1 MINKLYM
8 FGMPRK
14 IITDQGKEFVNGL
27 NDQIFTMMNI
37 KHAVSSAYHP
47 QTNGQDERTNQNIKR
62 ALRKYVNENHND
74 WDIHLPAVVYGINTA
89 KQSSTRYSPY
99 FLMFH
104 RHPRLPEVINASP
117 MGDDFEVADPEDDI
131 NGKVTEMKILNEK
144 VLSNIEAA
152 QRKQQKTFGD
162 RKQKSAKVFAANT
175 GDEVLISHDSKK
187 RRTGDSLGSLHQG
200 PYTVLDVS
208 KGVATLQK
216 GVSSVQ
222 KVNISRL
229 RPYKRL
235 TNVPTERTYLRD
247 HCYPQLEWQ
256 VEHPYALSG
265 LHWEKDLNPLQDELL
280 HYVLDINRPSNEL
293 IVKDGVTCLTHEDF
307 WSLGLSRCMESNIGN
322 ACLRIV
328 EEAAR
333 KHGKDVYI
341 SDLYVVAT
349 WKDKHADPQLS
360 LPESIRS
367 KDAILFPSWSR
378 QQDQAD
384 HYLLC
389 VECSFETLILAFVG
403 SWFIVLYLFWKYEF
417 QVILVPQ
424 REIFFLDSLRP
435 NGFGDDVYKT
445 VFRTIASLI
454 DPNPWTE
461 KTGKDIKNFPRQTG
475 PDSCGIFML
484 MSDMPLIRRWWCVQ
498 LMERFSIEGH
508 GQRFA
513 YWAEEAPLLLKGNL
527 EPLFRVPRSTVGPL
541 QSDGLAESDSTAKNN
556 SNQPRIMRDLKR
568 ALCWIHSHTELFA
581 GKVTEPAVMKMSA
594 EDQQNA
600 LEALSELEN
609 GCEESRDPFTF
620 TFELQEDM
628 ETFLCNCAD
637 LMGLKVNSM
646 FL

>member
-1 MINKLYM
+1 
-8 FGMPRK
+8 
-14 IITDQGKEFVNGL
+14 
-27 NDQIFTMMNI
+27 
-37 KHAVSSAYHP
+37 
-47 QTNGQDERTNQNIKR
+47 
-62 ALRKYVNENHND
+62 
-74 WDIHLPAVVYGINTA
+74 
-89 KQSSTRYSPY
+89 
-99 FLMFH
+99 
-104 RHPRLPEVINASP
+104 

-208 KGVATLQK
+208 SKGVATLQK

-229 RPYKRL
+229 RPYNRL

-265 LHWEKDLNPLQDELL
+265 LHWEKHLNPLQDELL

-293 IVKDGVTCLTHEDF
+293 IVKDGVTCLTREDF

-333 KHGKDVYI
+333 KHTNMQTHSSV
-341 SDLYVVAT
+341 
-349 WKDKHADPQLS
+349 
-360 LPESIRS
+360 
-367 KDAILFPSWSR
+367 
-378 QQDQAD
+378 
-384 HYLLC
+384 C
-389 VECSFETLILAFVG
+389 
-403 SWFIVLYLFWKYEF
+403 
-417 QVILVPQ
+417 
-424 REIFFLDSLRP
+424 
-435 NGFGDDVYKT
+435 
-445 VFRTIASLI
+445 RTIASLI